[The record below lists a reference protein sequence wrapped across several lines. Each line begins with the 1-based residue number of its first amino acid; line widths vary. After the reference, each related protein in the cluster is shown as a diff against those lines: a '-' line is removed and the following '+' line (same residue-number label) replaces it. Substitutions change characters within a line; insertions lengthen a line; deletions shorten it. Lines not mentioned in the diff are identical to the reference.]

1 MCESECDTDGD
12 TGGFA
17 AQNADHASVDR
28 WLLRYRG
35 NKQEMEIGN
44 WAAFNRVPDRV
55 VSRLCS
61 TSGRSPRYI
70 EDGLFLWR

>member
-35 NKQEMEIGN
+35 NKQEMENEKLGSFQTN
-44 WAAFNRVPDRV
+44 ECQTV
-55 VSRLCS
+55 
-61 TSGRSPRYI
+61 
-70 EDGLFLWR
+70 LFEILFHQWQVTPLH